1 MNSLWKRN
9 AKMTFSHLELR
20 FQREFRVLT
29 QLSLKYQY
37 VSPEKLQTQNRS
49 RGARS
54 ITSCRNLRVPVFY
67 DVYSVSGPLCT
78 QKSPFSWNP
87 L

>member
-37 VSPEKLQTQNRS
+37 VSPEKLQTQNR
-49 RGARS
+49 
-54 ITSCRNLRVPVFY
+54 T
-67 DVYSVSGPLCT
+67 
-78 QKSPFSWNP
+78 
-87 L
+87 